1 MAVNPELQKLCE
13 EKILTANISLITN
26 VRMDHIK
33 DMGDTLEDL
42 AIALSNTTPSNGKL
56 IVNDSEFNTLFTS
69 KANKKNSQLIVA
81 KPYEDVF
88 KYEMPNEMAKSY
100 LKERKGSDV
109 KMDANDFLCKVV
121 NDNFGLKGRCV
132 KVIRR

>member
-1 MAVNPELQKLCE
+1 MFKEKTVN
-13 EKILTANISLITN
+13 
-26 VRMDHIK
+26 
-33 DMGDTLEDL
+33 
-42 AIALSNTTPSNGKL
+42 
-56 IVNDSEFNTLFTS
+56 VNRKE
-69 KANKKNSQLIVA
+69 NKKPMNKKTDKRKYTYIPKNKDEDIVA

-88 KYEMPNEMAKSY
+88 KYEMPNEMAKLY